1 MSTAALPRETEQQVG
16 RSTRL
21 LTPTGATAVRGLTLS
36 ASATAGLYFALFL
49 LLRGRSFRLTQ
60 TLTLVRWD
68 SLRAISD
75 ALTPQSLVT
84 TTWRMD
90 RAALHEYLYGALA
103 LGLIALWLYSL
114 WQARPGRAVLGLP
127 VILLAAGVFSLPLIF
142 LPGMFSGD
150 IYLICSTVDRIRH
163 AETRYSCDRT
173 YSRETHTSYGCTGS
187 GRRPRTARVADVLR
201 RAQRYRRNALFAN
214 IFTYKVGALGL
225 HLLTIAVVWSV
236 LKRVRPELAAWGA
249 IFYGWNPLV
258 LLETVGSGHN
268 DVMVALFV
276 ALSMGAAMYKRWPL
290 AVFFLVGAA
299 MVKLTAL
306 ILLPALLLAWVLSQP
321 DLRTRL
327 RAASLGCAVSVL
339 SIGVLY
345 APLWAGTAI
354 VTNAR
359 LNPASER
366 YLNTPWEYLL
376 IRFGGAQYTE
386 PENRISLFLDVA
398 RNALFAA
405 LFIYVTYRMLRGR
418 TMSDTWLWL
427 WFAYCVTLGWIWP
440 WYFLLVIPVVA
451 MQGPGRAAAL
461 GVGLTIGGML
471 FWMGWPDPPLPAA
484 PWTYNYRAFTSWPA
498 VIIAA
503 WRRCRVE
510 SSA

>member
-1 MSTAALPRETEQQVG
+1 
-16 RSTRL
+16 
-21 LTPTGATAVRGLTLS
+21 
-36 ASATAGLYFALFL
+36 
-49 LLRGRSFRLTQ
+49 
-60 TLTLVRWD
+60 
-68 SLRAISD
+68 
-75 ALTPQSLVT
+75 
-84 TTWRMD
+84 MD

-114 WQARPGRAVLGLP
+114 WQSRPGRAVLGLP

-150 IYLICSTVDRIRH
+150 IYLYMFYGRIVSRY
-163 AETRYSCDRT
+163 AENPLLVRPDVFQGDPHLLWVYWKWLPSA
-173 YSRETHTSYGCTGS
+173 YGPVWLMFS
-187 GRRPRTARVADVLR
+187 GALSGIAG
-201 RAQRYRRNALFAN
+201 NALFAN

-484 PWTYNYRAFTSWPA
+484 PWTYNYRAFTLLAPA

-503 WRRCRVE
+503 WPALSRRVE
-510 SSA
+510 RMIGAEASSG